1 MNGWMDLFTGAGVV
15 TAIGIV
21 RWRTL
26 FNTRVYLWPGTSVV
40 FSCPLLER
48 SEQDEENPLMIN
60 MEQEVELWCQI

>member
-21 RWRTL
+21 QWSTL
-26 FNTRVYLWPGTSVV
+26 FHTRVYLWPGTSVV

-48 SEQDEENPLMIN
+48 SE
-60 MEQEVELWCQI
+60 